1 MNQDNGGVIGKI
13 NTPTTTL
20 ASGVWSL
27 DSQFDSQS
35 SSIWPLAF
43 PQTTFTNACRF
54 NDGSSDYLTKTPSG
68 AGNRRTWT
76 FSTWVKKCMPLTG
89 GNQRLIACGSG
100 TGGLF
105 SSIEYDS
112 SDRIRILEGTEGSS
126 TTTNVRGEGNNRDSS
141 AWQHV
146 VVKYDSTQGTS
157 ADRIEIY
164 LNGFEVT
171 YDSTTYPSEN
181 NNSEFNNNV
190 VHTIGATSVGSSV
203 GSFFDGYMTEVIL
216 IDGQALAP
224 TKFGAFNPVTNIWEP
239 IAYAG
244 TYGTNGFRLDFADS
258 SALGNDVSGNDND
271 FTVNNLTSV
280 DQSTDTC
287 SNNFATFNSLAYF
300 GKGSALQDGNTK
312 AFGDSAT
319 SNNEGSFSNIPVSNG
334 KWYTEFKIAS
344 MGTKAWIGIS
354 DVEYTILENN
364 DAQYRP
370 FTIMVNSDG
379 RLDVRGSGYG
389 APTSTASWSAS
400 YTTNDILQVAIDLDN
415 NYFYFG
421 KNGTYQNS
429 GDPTSGSSGTG
440 GVAITSG
447 KNYAFAFGGYGSSPS
462 AHVNFGNPAFSI
474 SSGNADAN
482 GHGNFEYAPPSGYFS
497 LCTKNL
503 AEFV

>member
-13 NTPTTTL
+13 NTPTTSL

-35 SSIWPLAF
+35 SAIWPLAF
-43 PQTTFTNACRF
+43 PQTTFTNSCRF

-68 AGNRRTWT
+68 AGNRKTWT

-112 SDRIRILEGTEGSS
+112 SDRIRILEGTQGGSS
-126 TTTNVRGEGNNRDSS
+126 SVNVRGEGNNRDSS

-164 LNGFEVT
+164 LNGVEVT

-244 TYGTNGFRLDFADS
+244 TYGTNGFRLDFANS

-271 FTVNNLTSV
+271 YTVNNLTSV

-287 SNNFATFNSLAYF
+287 SNNFATMLPITKSTDATFSEGNLNVTYGTASTRRSAFGSIAVSSGKWYWETKITATSSTSVEINLGISSTYNPDLIGNALVSTNGYSVSFFPSNGSLYIGNTQDETSLGNVAVNDIIGHALDMDNGTLQFY
-300 GKGSALQDGNTK
+300 KNGSALG
-312 AFGDSAT
+312 SA
-319 SNNEGSFSNIPVSNG
+319 
-334 KWYTEFKIAS
+334 
-344 MGTKAWIGIS
+344 
-354 DVEYTILENN
+354 
-364 DAQYRP
+364 
-370 FTIMVNSDG
+370 
-379 RLDVRGSGYG
+379 
-389 APTSTASWSAS
+389 
-400 YTTNDILQVAIDLDN
+400 NDI
-415 NYFYFG
+415 
-421 KNGTYQNS
+421 T
-429 GDPTSGSSGTG
+429 TSGSNVGELYPLFTPAVSCSSGDQTFT
-440 GVAITSG
+440 AS
-447 KNYAFAFGGYGSSPS
+447 Y
-462 AHVNFGNPAFSI
+462 NFGSPEFSI
-474 SSGNADAN
+474 SSGNSDAN
-482 GHGNFEYAPPSGYFS
+482 GFGNFEYSVPSGYFA

-503 AEFV
+503 AEFGG

>member
-35 SSIWPLAF
+35 SAIWPLAF
-43 PQTTFTNACRF
+43 PQTTFTNSCRF
-54 NDGSSDYLTKTPSG
+54 NDGSSDYLTKTPSS

-76 FSTWVKKCMPLTG
+76 FSAWVKKCMPLTG

-112 SDRIRILEGTEGSS
+112 SDRIRILEGTEGGSS
-126 TTTNVRGEGNNRDSS
+126 SVNVRGAGFNCDPS

-146 VVKYDSTQGTS
+146 VVKYDSTQGTA

-164 LNGFEVT
+164 LNGVEVT
-171 YDSTTYPSEN
+171 YDSTTYPSSN
-181 NNSEFNNNV
+181 KDSEFNNNV

-224 TKFGAFNPVTNIWEP
+224 TKFGAFNPISSIWEP

-271 FTVNNLTSV
+271 YTVNNLTSV

-287 SNNFATFNSLAYF
+287 SNNFATWNPLTVGSYQTLSEGNLKGTGNTSSNNGNTWSTIHFPSA
-300 GKGSALQDGNTK
+300 GKWYWETKVTAHSSSANYPQVGIIRDNTADQADMNTGDGGYVSSSNDCYYPAGSTTVYSKDGNDTV
-312 AFGDSAT
+312 SAT
-319 SNNEGSFSNIPVSNG
+319 SVNDILMCAMDSTAGAMKF
-334 KWYTEFKIAS
+334 
-344 MGTKAWIGIS
+344 WIGVNGTWFAS
-354 DVEYTILENN
+354 GDPANGNN
-364 DAQYRP
+364 AQWAETGNYQP
-370 FTIMVNSDG
+370 VAFSSNFNNS
-379 RLDVRGSGYG
+379 VSETNFG
-389 APTSTASWSAS
+389 APT
-400 YTTNDILQVAIDLDN
+400 
-415 NYFYFG
+415 
-421 KNGTYQNS
+421 
-429 GDPTSGSSGTG
+429 
-440 GVAITSG
+440 
-447 KNYAFAFGGYGSSPS
+447 
-462 AHVNFGNPAFSI
+462 FSI

-482 GHGNFEYAPPSGYFS
+482 GHGNFEYAPPTGFFA
-497 LCTKNL
+497 LCTKNI
-503 AEFV
+503 AEFGG

>member
-43 PQTTFTNACRF
+43 PQTTIANACRF
-54 NDGSSDYLTKTPSG
+54 NDGSSDYLSKTPSG

-76 FSTWVKKCMPLTG
+76 FSAWVKKCSLG
-89 GNQRLIACGSG
+89 FQRLIACGSG

-112 SDRIRILEGTEGSS
+112 SNRIRILEGTQGSS
-126 TTTNVRGEGNNRDSS
+126 TTTNVRGAGFNRDSS

-157 ADRIEIY
+157 ANRIEIY
-164 LNGFEVT
+164 LNGVEVT

-181 NNSEFNNNV
+181 HDSEFNNTV
-190 VHTIGATSVGSSV
+190 VHTIGATAVGSSV
-203 GSFFDGYMTEVIL
+203 DDFFDGYMTEVIL

-224 TKFGAFNPVTNIWEP
+224 TKFGTFNPVTNIWEP

-244 TYGTNGFRLDFADS
+244 TYGTNGFRLDFANS

-271 FTVNNLTSV
+271 YTVNNLTSV

-287 SNNFATFNSLAYF
+287 SNNFATLNPLSKNDAGTVTFSEGNLKTAHS
-300 GKGSALQDGNTK
+300 GS
-312 AFGDSAT
+312 DSRYT
-319 SNNEGSFSNIPVSNG
+319 SYSTIGVSSG
-334 KWYTEFKIAS
+334 KWYTEFKIDVSANPDIMTGIGS
-344 MGTKAWIGIS
+344 DIEEVNRTGNYLGSSSGTWGYDSTDGSYYNNGSSSAYGNSYAAGDIIGIA
-354 DVEYTILENN
+354 L
-364 DAQYRP
+364 
-370 FTIMVNSDG
+370 
-379 RLDVRGSGYG
+379 
-389 APTSTASWSAS
+389 
-400 YTTNDILQVAIDLDN
+400 DLDN
-415 NYFYFG
+415 NKLYFS
-421 KNGTYQNS
+421 KNGTFQNS
-429 GDPTSGSSGTG
+429 GDPTSGSTGTG
-440 GVAITSG
+440 AISITADETYFMCCCHATTSSRTST
-447 KNYAFAFGGYGSSPS
+447 YS
-462 AHVNFGNPAFSI
+462 ANFGSPPFTI

-482 GHGNFEYAPPSGYFS
+482 GHGNFEYAVPSGYFS

-503 AEFV
+503 AEFGG

>member
-43 PQTTFTNACRF
+43 PQTTIANACRF
-54 NDGSSDYLTKTPSG
+54 NDGSSDYLSKTPSG

-76 FSTWVKKCMPLTG
+76 FSAWVKKCSLG
-89 GNQRLIACGSG
+89 FQRLIACGSG

-112 SDRIRILEGTEGSS
+112 SNRIRILEGTQGSS
-126 TTTNVRGEGNNRDSS
+126 TTTNVRGAGFNRDPS

-157 ADRIEIY
+157 ANRIEIY
-164 LNGFEVT
+164 LNGVEVT

-181 NNSEFNNNV
+181 HDSEFNNTV
-190 VHTIGATSVGSSV
+190 VHTIGATAVGSSV
-203 GSFFDGYMTEVIL
+203 DDFFDGYMTEVIL

-224 TKFGAFNPVTNIWEP
+224 TKFGTFNPVTNIWEP

-244 TYGTNGFRLDFADS
+244 TYGTNGFRLDFANS

-271 FTVNNLTSV
+271 YTVNNLTSV

-287 SNNFATFNSLAYF
+287 SNNFATFNSVVNAAGNNLTLSE
-300 GKGSALQDGNTK
+300 GNLKVTSGDNNWNSAIGTIAVN
-312 AFGDSAT
+312 S
-319 SNNEGSFSNIPVSNG
+319 G
-334 KWYTEFKIAS
+334 KWYWEVKIVNATNNYNHGVFS
-344 MGTKAWIGIS
+344 LITGDINDTTNPMNQTGYSGFYNFDGGETRIDDTVSTSDFGTFAA
-354 DVEYTILENN
+354 DDILGFYLNADDN
-364 DAQYRP
+364 Q
-370 FTIMVNSDG
+370 FTI
-379 RLDVRGSGYG
+379 Y
-389 APTSTASWSAS
+389 
-400 YTTNDILQVAIDLDN
+400 
-415 NYFYFG
+415 
-421 KNGTYQNS
+421 KNG
-429 GDPTSGSSGTG
+429 SSHVSATNLGTG
-440 GVAITSG
+440 RTDLVPIAVHYNGGVSD
-447 KNYAFAFGGYGSSPS
+447 Y
-462 AHVNFGNPAFSI
+462 NFGNSPFSI

-482 GHGNFEYAPPSGYFS
+482 GYGNFEYSPTIGGVNYYA

-503 AEFV
+503 AEFGG

>member
-27 DSQFDSQS
+27 DSQFDSQA

-43 PQTTFTNACRF
+43 PQVTFTNSCRF
-54 NDGSSDYLTKTPSG
+54 NDDDSNYLNKTFSG
-68 AGNRRTWT
+68 NGNRRTFTLSWW
-76 FSTWVKKCMPLTG
+76 FKNMG
-89 GNQRLIACGSG
+89 GNVHMKSGSSGDFFTLDNNSDRLRLNGAD
-100 TGGLF
+100 
-105 SSIEYDS
+105 SSVDKFQLISTQVFRDSAAWYNFVAAFDTTQSTS
-112 SDRIRILEGTEGSS
+112 SDRVKFYVNGSQVTS
-126 TTTNVRGEGNNRDSS
+126 FAVENYPTQNYETQWGNSS
-141 AWQHV
+141 LSH
-146 VVKYDSTQGTS
+146 G
-157 ADRIEIY
+157 
-164 LNGFEVT
+164 
-171 YDSTTYPSEN
+171 
-181 NNSEFNNNV
+181 
-190 VHTIGATSVGSSV
+190 IGARPDGNHY
-203 GSFFDGYMTEVIL
+203 FDGYMTEIIYV
-216 IDGQALAP
+216 DGQQLTP
-224 TKFGAFNPVTNIWEP
+224 SSFGLTNPVSNIWEP
-239 IAYAG
+239 RAYTG
-244 TYGTNGFRLDFADS
+244 TYGTNGFKLNFSDS
-258 SALGNDVSGNDND
+258 SNLGDDTSGNGND
-271 FTVNNLTSV
+271 FTAQNMSSVN
-280 DQSTDTC
+280 QCTDTC

-300 GKGSALQDGNTK
+300 GKGSALQDGNTT

-482 GHGNFEYAPPSGYFS
+482 GHGNFEYSVPSGYFA

-503 AEFV
+503 AEFGG

>member
-43 PQTTFTNACRF
+43 PQTTIANACRF
-54 NDGSSDYLTKTPSG
+54 NDGSSDYLSKTPSG

-76 FSTWVKKCMPLTG
+76 FSAWVKKCSLG
-89 GNQRLIACGSG
+89 FQRLIACGSG

-112 SDRIRILEGTEGSS
+112 SNRIRILEGTQGSS
-126 TTTNVRGEGNNRDSS
+126 TTTNVRGAGFNRDPS

-157 ADRIEIY
+157 ANRIEIY
-164 LNGFEVT
+164 LNGVEVT

-181 NNSEFNNNV
+181 HDSEFNNTV
-190 VHTIGATSVGSSV
+190 VHTIGATAVGSSV
-203 GSFFDGYMTEVIL
+203 DDFFDGYMTEVIL

-224 TKFGAFNPVTNIWEP
+224 TKFGTFNPVTNIWEP

-244 TYGTNGFRLDFADS
+244 TYGTNGFRLDFANS

-271 FTVNNLTSV
+271 YTVNNLTSV

-287 SNNFATFNSLAYF
+287 SNNFATLNPLSKNDAGTVTFSEGNLKTAHS
-300 GKGSALQDGNTK
+300 GS
-312 AFGDSAT
+312 DSRYT
-319 SNNEGSFSNIPVSNG
+319 SYSTIGVSSG
-334 KWYTEFKIAS
+334 KWYTEFKIDVSANPDIMTGIGS
-344 MGTKAWIGIS
+344 DIEEVNRTGNYLGSSSGTWGYDSTDGSYYNNGSSSAYGNSYAAGDIIGIA
-354 DVEYTILENN
+354 L
-364 DAQYRP
+364 
-370 FTIMVNSDG
+370 
-379 RLDVRGSGYG
+379 
-389 APTSTASWSAS
+389 
-400 YTTNDILQVAIDLDN
+400 DLDN
-415 NYFYFG
+415 NKLYFS
-421 KNGTYQNS
+421 KNGTFQNS
-429 GDPTSGSSGTG
+429 GDPTSGSTGTG
-440 GVAITSG
+440 AISITADETYFMCCCHATTSSRTSTYSA
-447 KNYAFAFGGYGSSPS
+447 NFGSPS
-462 AHVNFGNPAFSI
+462 FSI

-482 GHGNFEYAPPSGYFS
+482 GHGNFEYSVPSGYFA

-503 AEFV
+503 AEFGG